1 MAVWYVVLIAVPTL
15 GILIFRKHTLDI
27 TVEET
32 FMIQYSSPAI
42 ISSQQKKASG
52 LRVPQLGCTNTC
64 TIVAL
69 HCSGNFFFLPLHPT
83 CHLKIR

>member
-42 ISSQQKKASG
+42 ISSQQQQKKHQVSEYLNWAAQIHV
-52 LRVPQLGCTNTC
+52 L
-64 TIVAL
+64 
-69 HCSGNFFFLPLHPT
+69 
-83 CHLKIR
+83 